1 MVRAK
6 AAMLIAPYI
15 ITPCIKM
22 INSTSETKK
31 QQKKKQYMFY
41 LSVGCSRRG
50 VWGTAHELRRGW
62 LAYHRTA
69 AIAAT
74 SMTVKRDV
82 VPQIA

>member
-1 MVRAK
+1 
-6 AAMLIAPYI
+6 
-15 ITPCIKM
+15 
-22 INSTSETKK
+22 
-31 QQKKKQYMFY
+31 MFY